1 MTRPLRIEFPGA
13 LYHLTARGNGRAAI
27 FLDDFDRDV
36 FLCVLGDVVERH
48 NWICHAYCLMG
59 NHYHLLIET
68 PDGNLS
74 AGMRQLNGVYTQ
86 RLNRRHGRVGHVFQ
100 GRFKS
105 IIVEKGSHVL
115 ELCRY
120 IVLNPVRAGIA
131 ERLMDYPWS
140 SFKFTAGCGN
150 GPAFLFTDWV
160 LSQFGHTRKEAQERY
175 REFVLAGT
183 GGESPWKRL
192 VGQCLLGEE
201 QFLERLLP
209 YLKEKAALTEI
220 PRVQR
225 FAVRPP
231 LDRLLPKIR
240 SRSERDRAIA
250 SAHLHHGY
258 SQQEIAAH
266 VGLHYSTVSRIVAR
280 ESRERDEARNKT

>member
-27 FLDDFDRDV
+27 FLDDFDTGV
-36 FLCVLGDVVERH
+36 FLSILGDLVERH

-74 AGMRQLNGVYTQ
+74 AGMRQLNGIYTQ
-86 RLNRRHGRVGHVFQ
+86 KLNRRHGRVGHVFQ

-105 IIVEKGSHVL
+105 IIVEKDSYLL

-120 IVLNPVRAGIA
+120 IVLNPVRAGIVKHP
-131 ERLMDYPWS
+131 RDYPWS
-140 SFKFTAGCGN
+140 SFKFTAGSGN

-160 LSQFGHTRKEAQERY
+160 LAQFGENRKEAQNRY

-183 GGESPWKRL
+183 EAESPWKRL

-201 QFLERLLP
+201 PFLERLLP
-209 YLKEKAALTEI
+209 YLKEKADLTEI

-231 LDRLLPKIR
+231 LYSLLPRVR
-240 SRSERDRAIA
+240 SKSKRDRAIA
-250 SAHLHHGY
+250 MAHMHHGY
-258 SQQEIAAH
+258 SQQEIATH
-266 VGLHYSTVSRIVAR
+266 VGLHYSTVSRIVQ
-280 ESRERDEARNKT
+280 REREKAISKT